1 LLAAD
6 RLTNEGD
13 GHEDFPGRNSVARVP
28 AVYRSGEERLE
39 RRFEPVHEVFREVI
53 VGRVTGVKRRGEP
66 AFGADEIREAL
77 DPTHERFPRTERGPE
92 HFRSFDA
99 FVDLVLQHGDDEV
112 GSAREMPVER
122 SHAHSRKIRDLLRG
136 RVYTAAREHGL
147 CGLHQCDDIP
157 LRVRALTTRRIE
169 SAPRRW
175 SRRPDRLGCH
185 DPPLA
190 KRKTIPYSSGKSF
203 RLVAVYVD
211 GGTYTQYAHVG
222 RTLMQYRNLG
232 RTGIKVSP
240 YALGALMFATQ
251 VGNPDPED
259 SIRIIHKALD
269 AGINLVDTADAYGDS
284 EQVVGRALK
293 GRRDN
298 VVLTTKVSRPMGTDP
313 NQQGASRRWIVTA
326 VENSL
331 RRLQTDHIDVYQI
344 HRPDPDTDIEET
356 LAALTDLV
364 RSGKIRSFGTSNMP
378 ASNLVEAHWV
388 AERRGLERFR
398 TEQPPY
404 SILNRSIEREVL
416 PVAQQY
422 GMGILAWGPLGQ
434 GMLTGRVRRGQDNDV
449 TRAKFF
455 TAFSDERR
463 LDAVERLIPLAEEAG
478 LSMPHL
484 AMAFA
489 ISHPGV
495 TSALL
500 GARTMEQLDD
510 LLAGVDVVL
519 SDDVLDRIDEIVP
532 PGTDIGTL
540 DQAYVPPAI
549 QQTELR
555 RRPLSER
562 SAA

>member
-1 LLAAD
+1 M
-6 RLTNEGD
+6 R
-13 GHEDFPGRNSVARVP
+13 
-28 AVYRSGEERLE
+28 
-39 RRFEPVHEVFREVI
+39 
-53 VGRVTGVKRRGEP
+53 
-66 AFGADEIREAL
+66 
-77 DPTHERFPRTERGPE
+77 
-92 HFRSFDA
+92 
-99 FVDLVLQHGDDEV
+99 
-112 GSAREMPVER
+112 
-122 SHAHSRKIRDLLRG
+122 
-136 RVYTAAREHGL
+136 
-147 CGLHQCDDIP
+147 
-157 LRVRALTTRRIE
+157 
-169 SAPRRW
+169 
-175 SRRPDRLGCH
+175 
-185 DPPLA
+185 
-190 KRKTIPYSSGKSF
+190 
-203 RLVAVYVD
+203 
-211 GGTYTQYAHVG
+211 
-222 RTLMQYRNLG
+222 YRNLG

-240 YALGALMFATQ
+240 YALGTLMLATQ

-259 SIRIIHKALD
+259 SIRIIRKALD

-284 EQVVGRALK
+284 EEIVGRALK
-293 GRRDN
+293 GRRDH
-298 VVLTTKVSRPMGTDP
+298 VVLTTKVGRPLGTDP
-313 NQQGASRRWIVTA
+313 NQQGASRRWIIAA

-344 HRPDPDTDIEET
+344 HRPDPDTDIGET
-356 LAALTDLV
+356 LSALTDLV
-364 RSGKIRSFGTSNMP
+364 RGGKIRAFGTSTMP
-378 ASNLVEAHWV
+378 ASNLVQAHW
-388 AERRGLERFR
+388 AAQRRGLERFR

-404 SILNRSIEREVL
+404 SILNRGIEREVL

-422 GMGILAWGPLGQ
+422 GMGVLVWGPLGQ

-449 TRAKFF
+449 TRARFF
-455 TAFSDERR
+455 TATFSDERR
-463 LDAVERLIPLAEEAG
+463 LDAVERLIPLAEQAG

-532 PGTDIGTL
+532 PGTDIGPL

-549 QQTELR
+549 EKTELR